1 MAHADSS
8 TKEKI
13 KPKLDLP
20 PPPLFKV
27 LYMNDETTTMEFVI
41 MSLVEVFDHSTE
53 SATEICEKIHV
64 DGSAVVAVLP
74 YELAEQKG
82 VEVTMLA
89 RNNGFPLLIRLE
101 PAV

>member
-1 MAHADSS
+1 MAHAD
-8 TKEKI
+8 TGIKEKI
-13 KPKLDLP
+13 KPKLDLK
-20 PPPLFKV
+20 PPPLFNV
-27 LYMNDETTTMEFVI
+27 IYINDETTTMEFVV
-41 MSLVEVFDHSTE
+41 MSLVEIFDHSPE
-53 SATEICEKIHV
+53 SAKDICEKIHV